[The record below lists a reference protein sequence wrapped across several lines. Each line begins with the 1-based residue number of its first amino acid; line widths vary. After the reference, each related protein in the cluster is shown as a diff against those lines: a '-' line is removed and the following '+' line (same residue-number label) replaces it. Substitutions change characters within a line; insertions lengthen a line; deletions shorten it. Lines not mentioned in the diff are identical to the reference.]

1 MIARAAAAAAAAL
14 LIAQPLLAREDVAAT
29 RAALADLQ
37 ADDARLQSIGWRLV
51 TGNARFCPDAHPAI
65 GLLLQDMANYG
76 APDAMRAAAGIA
88 GDVAVEAVA
97 AGSPAARAGL
107 APNDEVLAI
116 DGASMAALPPAKA
129 GDWQRLT
136 SLHDRIDAAL
146 AADGSVALRWRD
158 GAGEHNTAI
167 AGVPA
172 CPTRFELLARGSKA
186 AADGNRVR
194 FGRGFA
200 ATGYV
205 EDEFAAAVAHE
216 LAHNLLHHRAWLAA
230 HGRSRKNVRL
240 TEREADRLMP
250 WLLAN
255 AGYDPQAAVRFFKH
269 WGPGHDGWIFRAR
282 DHDGWDE
289 RAEFAAAEI
298 PQVQALMASEG
309 AADWPAHFRREVNP

>member
-14 LIAQPLLAREDVAAT
+14 LLAQPLLAREDVTAT
-29 RAALADLQ
+29 REALADLQ

-200 ATGYV
+200 
-205 EDEFAAAVAHE
+205 
-216 LAHNLLHHRAWLAA
+216 
-230 HGRSRKNVRL
+230 
-240 TEREADRLMP
+240 
-250 WLLAN
+250 
-255 AGYDPQAAVRFFKH
+255 
-269 WGPGHDGWIFRAR
+269 
-282 DHDGWDE
+282 
-289 RAEFAAAEI
+289 
-298 PQVQALMASEG
+298 
-309 AADWPAHFRREVNP
+309 